1 MEAIIMG
8 SLLIGSGLVAIKK
21 FENTFE
27 RSIAGFIALLGIA
40 IFIN

>member
-21 FENTFE
+21 FENKFE
-27 RSIAGFIALLGIA
+27 QSVAGLVVFLGIA